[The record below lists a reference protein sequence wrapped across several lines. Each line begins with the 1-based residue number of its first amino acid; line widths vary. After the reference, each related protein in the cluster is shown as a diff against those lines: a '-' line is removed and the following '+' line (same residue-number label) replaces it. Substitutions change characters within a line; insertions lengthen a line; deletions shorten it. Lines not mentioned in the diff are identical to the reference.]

1 MKRSTHLSFGKIHV
15 EPFSLSLPVLVPSH
29 CSPRGTSVGTSG
41 TEDPPSEALLK
52 YLNQRILSQS
62 NEPCFK
68 QQRFWRETLFSN
80 NYTRQ

>member
-1 MKRSTHLSFGKIHV
+1 MSVHPDTKQKREFKFQPDQRKY
-15 EPFSLSLPVLVPSH
+15 EFSHNV
-29 CSPRGTSVGTSG
+29 VGLHNLDIG
-41 TEDPPSEALLK
+41 LFYFEDPPSEALLK

-68 QQRFWRETLFSN
+68 QLRFWRETLFSN